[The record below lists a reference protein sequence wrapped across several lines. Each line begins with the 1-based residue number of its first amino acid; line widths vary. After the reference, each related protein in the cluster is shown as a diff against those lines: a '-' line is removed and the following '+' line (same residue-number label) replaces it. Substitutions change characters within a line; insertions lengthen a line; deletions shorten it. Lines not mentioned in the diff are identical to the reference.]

1 MMGPT
6 WFLFLVAALYGV
18 LAALIWKASTRKTL
32 SDVRAFAMFLAGLG
46 VSFLVLG
53 LAHLH

>member
-18 LAALIWKASTRKTL
+18 LAALIWKTL
-32 SDVRAFAMFLAGLG
+32 PGARAFAMFLAGLG

-53 LAHLH
+53 LTHLH